1 MINSNLDA
9 WTTGKS
15 VVRLAVAREG
25 LDDDHAAAATAA
37 TTPLPSAASSTR
49 FRRM

>member
-25 LDDDHAAAATAA
+25 LDDDHAAATAA